1 MANNYTAVPHAYL
14 EECEC
19 LSDAEF
25 GSLIRALLRYSR
37 DGEAAEPAGNARF
50 FAKRVMNQEDMNRLR
65 YEQIAERRAEAGR
78 LGAIARWRPEERA
91 ADPGGPPDAARSPD
105 GTQNGNCQLKDKIR
119 PGIEEK
125 RKVKKR
131 KEKEKTSSFDR
142 PKEEEKEEE
151 APAAH
156 IASVGRSG
164 EGGETCSDGPEDG
177 GASGRYAALYADL
190 SPEQRREK
198 ALDYAR
204 RAARMREQGLD
215 SYAAMMAEWAA
226 CGGVSPQDVFSDI
239 QEEET

>member
-50 FAKRVMNQEDMNRLR
+50 FARRVMNQEDINRAH
-65 YEQIAERRAEAGR
+65 YEVVVEKRAVAGKQ
-78 LGAIARWRPEERA
+78 GAMMRWHPEERLPA
-91 ADPGGPPDAARSPD
+91 PPSGTPETPCGDSD
-105 GTQNGNCQLKDKIR
+105 GKCHRLDKDR
-119 PGIEEK
+119 VDTEEK

-156 IASVGRSG
+156 IASVVRSG
-164 EGGETCSDGPEDG
+164 EREETCSDGPENG
-177 GASGRYAALYADL
+177 GADGRYAALYADL
-190 SPEQRREK
+190 TPEQRHEK

-204 RAARMREQGLD
+204 RARRLREQGLD